1 MTSSA
6 ALRALRSSANRAL
19 PQARS
24 SVRVFSPPR
33 SSARSSRPVARC
45 STRQT
50 HHHPHEHV
58 HVSHSRFGIATASA
72 ACVLTGIVCERT
84 MSSMEG
90 QSGPA
95 ADSGMMYYSY
105 YEPGTVEEWQHS
117 LAECFGRTRIVA
129 GTFTSGQSVW
139 QLISETVDAFLGGGW
154 RENNTSPEV
163 YSDQQRILRS
173 RTLNDSFPSLAVHLV
188 NESGE
193 HNEFELNSPVGIPI
207 DNDLFVGR
215 VMVLVRP
222 HASICPK
229 DHEQMLFSNR
239 ERFEF
244 QLQGRFKRIPEGEV
258 YCGAEL
264 ADHGFRLGTLTRG
277 LSTVLLRLL
286 SQYVGPDMSYS
297 FGGKN
302 DSVLPHIA
310 FPLKQAMQEVVV
322 TPAGST
328 PPSLGLPFNES
339 DESKSLRKAMSADE
353 FNLDSTYSMSFAS
366 SCVDLPTWTAR
377 YPRSIALSTF
387 WGNSPLRLVVYEK
400 GSGDVQKAG
409 NKYLLSIQLKFL
421 GLEADSSRSEESRH
435 VYGMEQKVIDANR
448 LS

>member
-1 MTSSA
+1 
-6 ALRALRSSANRAL
+6 
-19 PQARS
+19 
-24 SVRVFSPPR
+24 
-33 SSARSSRPVARC
+33 
-45 STRQT
+45 
-50 HHHPHEHV
+50 
-58 HVSHSRFGIATASA
+58 
-72 ACVLTGIVCERT
+72 
-84 MSSMEG
+84 MEG

>member
-239 ERFEF
+239 ERVSSEDS
-244 QLQGRFKRIPEGEV
+244 
-258 YCGAEL
+258 CGYE
-264 ADHGFRLGTLTRG
+264 ADPASF
-277 LSTVLLRLL
+277 LS
-286 SQYVGPDMSYS
+286 
-297 FGGKN
+297 FFF
-302 DSVLPHIA
+302 DSH
-310 FPLKQAMQEVVV
+310 
-322 TPAGST
+322 
-328 PPSLGLPFNES
+328 
-339 DESKSLRKAMSADE
+339 
-353 FNLDSTYSMSFAS
+353 
-366 SCVDLPTWTAR
+366 SCTCAR
-377 YPRSIALSTF
+377 Y
-387 WGNSPLRLVVYEK
+387 
-400 GSGDVQKAG
+400 
-409 NKYLLSIQLKFL
+409 
-421 GLEADSSRSEESRH
+421 SSRCR
-435 VYGMEQKVIDANR
+435 
-448 LS
+448 